1 MKTVNDNPKVTTVDI
16 ETLQNENST
25 KIHVANKPLYG
36 FFKRVFDI
44 VCSLLGLIILFVPLA
59 IIAIVIWIDSPGASP
74 IYRQDRV
81 GKNGKTFK
89 FYKFRSM
96 VPNADKM
103 LESLLSQN
111 EMKGPA
117 FKMKQDPRITRVGRF
132 IRRTSIDELPQLWN
146 VLKGDMSLVGPRPPL
161 PREVAMYT
169 EHQYQRL
176 SVVPG
181 LTCYWQIQPKRNTL
195 SFDEWL
201 SLDLKYISERNF
213 WVDLKILF
221 KTIISSA
228 RRTAHFSPVRIYQ
241 DANLPHLA
249 L

>member
-169 EHQYQRL
+169 EQQYQRL

-221 KTIISSA
+221 KTIGA
-228 RRTAHFSPVRIYQ
+228 V
-241 DANLPHLA
+241 LGLEGE
-249 L
+249 

>member
-111 EMKGPA
+111 EMEGPA
-117 FKMKQDPRITRVGRF
+117 FKMKHDPRITRVGRF

-221 KTIISSA
+221 KTIGA
-228 RRTAHFSPVRIYQ
+228 V
-241 DANLPHLA
+241 LGLEGE
-249 L
+249 